1 MATCGAGGGKTLEA
15 LGLGLVKRQRIKETL
30 KRERLKGGH
39 FGVRRIVEKKI
50 ERMPL
55 HSLLALPLVFINVK
69 RQSGDRLR
77 QDADAG
83 INRCGLH
90 GRELVDILSGGRL
103 AKNERRTN
111 ERSGYDEAQR

>member
-1 MATCGAGGGKTLEA
+1 MDSCGESRRQALEA
-15 LGLGLVKRQRIKETL
+15 RGLGLVKRQRIKETL

-50 ERMPL
+50 ERMPR

-83 INRCGLH
+83 INRCGL
-90 GRELVDILSGGRL
+90 L
-103 AKNERRTN
+103 AVNSLTFFPAADLPKTK
-111 ERSGYDEAQR
+111 GQPLKW